1 MGGATV
7 GQWGQLAPT
16 EIRLWG
22 QNYVIAPIEIRRARS
37 ERYKKE
43 ILPPLAKSRGAAHGT
58 YLPMSDIRCT
68 LVQLRIHV
76 GIRIRCNWTDSAQA
90 HR

>member
-16 EIRLWG
+16 EMRLWW
-22 QNYVIAPIEIRRARS
+22 QNYVIAPTEIRRARS

-43 ILPPLAKSRGAAHGT
+43 ILPPLAKSRGATPVAIQVIV
-58 YLPMSDIRCT
+58 L
-68 LVQLRIHV
+68 LRMRHIP
-76 GIRIRCNWTDSAQA
+76 N
-90 HR
+90 